1 MCAVAVGPWGSW
13 GVPCPVAAGSWAS
26 RVRVWG
32 DYVAG
37 TGGTS
42 GATAAGGC
50 ECCLRSGPPLLTSQ
64 ASTETGTSPVNEGWP
79 LPAQTRNEIH
89 DSVY

>member
-1 MCAVAVGPWGSW
+1 MCAVAARSWGYW
-13 GVPCPVAAGSWAS
+13 GVP
-26 RVRVWG
+26 VRVWVII
-32 DYVAG
+32 VAG

-50 ECCLRSGPPLLTSQ
+50 ECCLRSGPPFTSQ

-79 LPAQTRNEIH
+79 LPAQTRIEIH